1 MSRLL
6 AIATLAIAT
15 HASCG
20 ASLRAQRI
28 PEGAEPNATSGSA
41 TLLASGQE
49 AIANL
54 SSVLDEDWF
63 RIVLTATTDL
73 RVQTGPTWSGE
84 IGDTVLTLL
93 DASGGPL
100 RANDDGVDAGYYS
113 NLYAKNL
120 SAGTYY
126 LAVTAGTNAAPTGG
140 YLLDM
145 RAELATSP
153 GSLLIANE
161 GAENN
166 DPRTGGTATNI
177 LAPIRCNGDLATTG
191 HAGDWDFWRVLSF
204 GDQMLRIRVAGTAN
218 HPNAPADDV
227 VVYLFDGATPPN
239 QVAGPFFAS
248 DRDTWDHA
256 IDVRITG
263 GFHHLAVRGVEG
275 SLPGSYYV
283 DLATRAVSTATVFA
297 GGCGGRTL
305 GLPVT
310 SLGAG
315 APLSLESAFLGM
327 SYSVEGANLG
337 SNGFAFHVVGL
348 APTFVDLTPFGAIGC
363 ALEVVYVDTA
373 FQFADLI
380 GRATWT
386 VAVPDHGSLIGTTL
400 HSQAAVLD
408 LSNPLG
414 ITISNRVATT
424 IGN

>member
-1 MSRLL
+1 MSRLF
-6 AIATLAIAT
+6 AIATIALAVNTAGL
-15 HASCG
+15 S
-20 ASLRAQRI
+20 SLIAQRVS
-28 PEGAEPNATSGSA
+28 EGPEPNSTTGTA
-41 TLLASGQE
+41 TLLTAGQE
-49 AIANL
+49 AIGNL

-63 RIVLTATTDL
+63 RIVLIAPTDL

-84 IGDTVLTLL
+84 IRDTVITLL

-100 RANDDGVDAGYYS
+100 RANDNGVDAGHYS
-113 NLYAKNL
+113 NLYAKEL
-120 SAGTYY
+120 TPGTYY
-126 LAVTAGTNAAPTGG
+126 VAIGAGENAAASGG
-140 YLLDM
+140 YLLDI

-153 GSLLIANE
+153 SSLLVANE
-161 GAENN
+161 GPENN

-177 LAPIRCNGDLATTG
+177 FAPIRCNGDLSTTG
-191 HAGDWDFWRVLSF
+191 HDGDWDFWRILSF
-204 GDQMLRIRVAGTAN
+204 GDQMLRIRVAETAN
-218 HPNAPADDV
+218 HPNTPADDI

-239 QVAGPFFAS
+239 HVAGPFFAS
-248 DRDTWDHA
+248 DRDEWDQA
-256 IDVRITG
+256 IDIRVTG

-275 SLPGSYYV
+275 SNAGSYYV
-283 DLATRAVSTATVFA
+283 DVATRSVSTATVFA

-305 GLPVT
+305 GLPET
-310 SLGAG
+310 GFGPGS
-315 APLSLESAFLGM
+315 PLSIESAFLGT

-348 APTFVDLTPFGAIGC
+348 ASTYVDLTPFGAIGC
-363 ALEVVYVDTA
+363 ALEVSYVDTA
-373 FQFADLI
+373 FQFADFS

-386 VAVPDHGSLIGTTL
+386 IAVPDDVSLIGASL